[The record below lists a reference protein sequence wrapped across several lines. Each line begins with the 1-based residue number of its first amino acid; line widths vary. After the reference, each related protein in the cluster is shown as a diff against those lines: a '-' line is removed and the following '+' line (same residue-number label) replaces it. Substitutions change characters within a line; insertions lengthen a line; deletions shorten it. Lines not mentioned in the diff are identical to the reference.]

1 VRRSLTPEDL
11 EQNQA
16 RQPIS
21 FAVRK
26 HQQRTNTFRAKRSGR
41 VQTLYE
47 RHLEQDDVLVLNR
60 NWQAINIR
68 TPQDAFC
75 QMATN
80 VATALA
86 IDGENHIRP
95 VTWDE
100 WVTLPIRNGDN
111 AVHTVHGAIRVP
123 TVIVALNFA
132 KVPKKRPK
140 LCAKT
145 IRERDG
151 NRCQYTGKLLRPNE
165 GSLDHVL
172 PRSRGGKDAWEN
184 LVWADKSVNAKKGNR
199 LPHEAGLKLLTVPR
213 APKELPV
220 TALIRNA
227 HGVAE
232 WKLFVKE

>member
-1 VRRSLTPEDL
+1 MKNKHLKRAEQSL
-11 EQNQA
+11 
-16 RQPIS
+16 
-21 FAVRK
+21 AVCK
-26 HQQRTNTFRAKRSGR
+26 HFMSDILNKTI
-41 VQTLYE
+41 
-47 RHLEQDDVLVLNR
+47 VLVLNR

-68 TPQDAFC
+68 TPQEAFC
-75 QMATN
+75 RWPPTWPPRSTSNWARCRAQ
-80 VATALA
+80 AL
-86 IDGENHIRP
+86 RP

-100 WVTLPIRNGDN
+100 WITLPVREGDN
-111 AVHTVHGAIRVP
+111 AVRTARGAIRVP
-123 TVIVALNFA
+123 TVIVAVNFA

-151 NRCQYTGKLLRPNE
+151 NRCQYTGQLLKPDE

-172 PRSRGGKDAWEN
+172 PRSRGGADTWEN
-184 LVWADKSVNAKKGNR
+184 LVWSSKDVNTRKGNR
-199 LPHEAGLKLLTVPR
+199 LPHEAGLKLLSVPR

-232 WKLFVKE
+232 WKLFLNE

>member
-1 VRRSLTPEDL
+1 MTDILNKT
-11 EQNQA
+11 
-16 RQPIS
+16 I
-21 FAVRK
+21 
-26 HQQRTNTFRAKRSGR
+26 
-41 VQTLYE
+41 
-47 RHLEQDDVLVLNR
+47 VLVLNR

-68 TPQDAFC
+68 TPADAFC

-80 VATALA
+80 VATALE

-95 VTWDE
+95 VPWDE
-100 WVTLPIRNGDN
+100 WIMLPIRESDN
-111 AVHTVHGAIRVP
+111 AVQTVRGAIRVP

-140 LCAKT
+140 LCAKA

-172 PRSRGGKDAWEN
+172 PRSRGGKDEWVN
-184 LVWADKSVNAKKGNR
+184 LVWSDKAVNAKKGNR
-199 LPHEAGLKLLTVPR
+199 LPHEAGLKLLTAPR

-227 HGVAE
+227 HSIVD